1 LAQLVPMPR
10 QLTEPRIAIKGRKR
24 CRRVVIVGEK
34 NNVEDKILVRLVR
47 LKDSIYPTATQ
58 FSLTMP
64 SVPSLDD
71 YDLAILDIL
80 QRDNTT
86 PQREIARLVHLSAPA
101 VQRRIGR
108 LRESGVIR
116 KEVAVLDANALGR
129 PLTLTVEVHVH
140 DEHPDRT
147 AQLRER
153 IKLEPAVQQCYV
165 ITGEA
170 DYLLIIT
177 ASTMADYE
185 ALTERLFRNDPNV
198 RRFRTSVALGN
209 LKMGLEVPL
218 ARS

>member
-1 LAQLVPMPR
+1 M
-10 QLTEPRIAIKGRKR
+10 
-24 CRRVVIVGEK
+24 
-34 NNVEDKILVRLVR
+34 RLVR

-80 QRDNTT
+80 QSDNTT

-116 KEVAVLDANALGR
+116 KQVAVLDANALGR